1 MTINKTKN
9 GNVLNVSV
17 DGRVDTSTAPEFE
30 TAVKS
35 DIEGVSELNIDFS
48 NLSYISSAG
57 LRCLLSLQKIMNR
70 QGTLTI
76 TGANET
82 VSEIF
87 EVTGFSEILTI
98 K

>member
-9 GNVLNVSV
+9 GNILNVSV

-35 DIEGVSELNIDFS
+35 DIEGVTELNIDFS
-48 NLSYISSAG
+48 KLSYISSAG
-57 LRCLLSLQKIMNR
+57 LRCLLSLQKIMNT
-70 QGTLTI
+70 QGSLTI
-76 TGANET
+76 TGVNET

>member
-1 MTINKTKN
+1 MTIKKTKN
-9 GNVLNVSV
+9 GNILNVSV

-35 DIEGVSELNIDFS
+35 DIEGVTELNIDFS
-48 NLSYISSAG
+48 KLSYISSAG
-57 LRCLLSLQKIMNR
+57 LRCLLSLQKIMNN
-70 QGTLTI
+70 QGTLII

-82 VSEIF
+82 VVEIF

>member
-30 TAVKS
+30 TTVKS

>member
-1 MTINKTKN
+1 MTVNTTKN

-17 DGRVDTSTAPEFE
+17 EGRVDTSTAPEFE
-30 TAVKS
+30 AAVKS
-35 DIEGVSELNIDFS
+35 ELEGVTELNIDFS
-48 NLSYISSAG
+48 KLNYISSAG
-57 LRCLLSLQKIMNR
+57 LRCLLSLQKIMNT
-70 QGTLTI
+70 QGSLII

-82 VSEIF
+82 VNEIF